1 MGIIFLMITI
11 LICFL
16 SLPRIFGQEQEK
28 EEKEEVIYIPEEV
41 KWAMEDGLSTRQP
54 RLDIPFEIVRFL
66 YLPAQQN
73 VHAVFLFGI
82 KKADLDFTM
91 MPVLEGEKEEKIEEI
106 PQEEPQFKQISF
118 KVFAQFYENNKG
130 NIGEVVRESYI
141 PASFQEESS
150 TYNLEEENIYSVGYP
165 LSSGDYLLAL
175 AVTSPDLDRI
185 GLQYHE
191 FSLPDALS
199 FQENLGITPVFFMKS
214 FKQHERPEMVTK
226 VHKTSFVYS
235 TLEIV
240 PKIKNIFAQRETLD
254 IFFYIYGCK
263 PEPGTN
269 QHNIEIRYQVKKGEE
284 SLIKYKEKSF
294 NFPLVS
300 HPIPVLKQDDN
311 PPDPGAYV
319 LEINIKDKI
328 SGHSHTEQVEFE
340 IKEASL

>member
-1 MGIIFLMITI
+1 MFTL
-11 LICFL
+11 LL
-16 SLPRIFGQEQEK
+16 SFFCLPDVFGQEKKK
-28 EEKEEVIYIPEEV
+28 EEEAIYIPEEV
-41 KWAMEDGLSTRQP
+41 KWVMEEGLSTRQP

-82 KKADLDFTM
+82 KNADLDFTM
-91 MPVLEGEKEEKIEEI
+91 MPTLEEKKEEKIEEI

-118 KVFAQFYENNKG
+118 RVFVQFYERKKG

-150 TYNLEEENIYSVGYP
+150 AYKLEKENIYSIGYP
-165 LSSGDYLLAL
+165 LPPGDYLLAL
-175 AVTSPDLDRI
+175 AITSPDLDRI

-199 FQENLGITPVFFMKS
+199 FQENLGLTPVFFMES
-214 FKQHERPEMVTK
+214 FKQHEQPEIVTK

-240 PKIKNIFAQRETLD
+240 PKIKNIFSLGESLD

-269 QHNIEIRYQVKKGEE
+269 QHNIEIKYQVKKGEE
-284 SLIKYKEKSF
+284 SVIKYKEKSF
-294 NFPLVS
+294 NFPLIS
-300 HPIPVLKQDDN
+300 HPIPVLKQDDQ
-311 PPDPGAYV
+311 PPEPGSYV
-319 LEINIKDKI
+319 LEININDKI
-328 SGHSHTEQVEFE
+328 SGRALTENVEFE
-340 IKEASL
+340 IK